1 MKTLNWTENDCV
13 HEIEEANQLGKSCS
27 CMLSHKPVLTSFTL
41 ILMISFSSTH
51 SILSFYFS
59 FCHFSFCKH
68 SLCVSSQWGYNRNT
82 LTGTDKPLCAI
93 FKVISI
99 CWSEFKELYK
109 LFKIQTNVWVEYLI
123 FDPVSWTQN
132 VMDSLSA
139 VPQWL
144 VKSSNITPSKH
155 KSSNKPRRQKGAI
168 KCTWWFTEH
177 R

>member
-1 MKTLNWTENDCV
+1 MFCHSEPSITFDDIMKTLNWTENDCV

-109 LFKIQTNVWVEYLI
+109 LFKFRPMSELNIWYLI
-123 FDPVSWTQN
+123 
-132 VMDSLSA
+132 LSVEPRMWWIA
-139 VPQWL
+139 SQQCLSDWL
-144 VKSSNITPSKH
+144 KAPT
-155 KSSNKPRRQKGAI
+155 
-168 KCTWWFTEH
+168 
-177 R
+177 